1 MKGMGIAALALA
13 LGACAG
19 ADSEAPAADPFTAC
33 TAPRPQVCTMVYD
46 PVCATLD
53 AGGRADYAS
62 PCNACADDAVAGW
75 ERGLCED
82 VDPRGAGGD

>member
-1 MKGMGIAALALA
+1 MKRAGIAALALA

-19 ADSEAPAADPFTAC
+19 TGSKAPAGDTVTAC

-46 PVCATLD
+46 PVCATLI

-62 PCNACADDAVAGW
+62 PCNACADDAVAAWAPGA
-75 ERGLCED
+75 CED
-82 VDPRGAGGD
+82 GGSAGGR